1 LRLLAGLKR
10 EIGALGRRFTDAGD
24 AVASGSMLIRMRDRE
39 LYATILGLS
48 APWKVVDVDLEPD
61 QQMVDVHVEAA
72 GVRRLPCPECA
83 EPCPKRDHRVRRWRH
98 LDTCQY
104 RTTLVAKVPRV
115 ECPTHGVLQVKVPWA
130 ETGSRFT
137 ALFEAIAIDWL
148 REASANAVSRRLGLS
163 WDEVDGIMQRAVK
176 RGLARRAVK
185 SVTGIGIDET
195 SFQKRHE
202 YVTVVNDLN
211 DGEVLYVA
219 DDRKEASLDGFFDQ
233 YAPGELLEIEVVA
246 MDMWAPYI
254 RAVEENIL
262 GADKRICFDKFHVA
276 KHLGDAVDK
285 VRRQEHRSLLEQ
297 DDHTLTRTKYIWLQN
312 PCNMGK
318 RARAS
323 LKQLKDLALKTAR
336 AWALKENAM
345 SLWQYVSRTWA
356 KKAWKAWIAWA
367 MRSRLEPMKRVARM
381 VRDHLYGIIN
391 AIVFQATNARAESI
405 NSKIQRVKRMA
416 CGYRNRERFRNAIY
430 FHLGGLDMMP
440 ATHTES

>member
-1 LRLLAGLKR
+1 
-10 EIGALGRRFTDAGD
+10 
-24 AVASGSMLIRMRDRE
+24 MLSWMRDRK

-48 APWKVVDVDLEPD
+48 APWKVVDVDLTPERE
-61 QQMVDVHVEAA
+61 MVDVHVEVA
-72 GVRRLPCPECA
+72 GTRHLPCPECG
-83 EPCPKRDHRVRRWRH
+83 ELCPKRDHRVRRWRH

-104 RTTLVAKVPRV
+104 RTTLVARVPRI

-130 ETGSRFT
+130 EPGSHFT

-148 REASANAVSRRLGLS
+148 REASVNAVSRRLGLS

-176 RGLARRAVK
+176 RGLARRSTK
-185 SVTGIGIDET
+185 KITRIGIDET

-202 YVTVVNDLN
+202 YVTVVSDLTE
-211 DGEVLYVA
+211 DEVLYVA
-219 DDRKEASLDGFFDQ
+219 DGRKEASLDGFFDQ
-233 YAPGELLEIEVVA
+233 YDPSELLEIEAIA
-246 MDMWAPYI
+246 MDMHMPYI
-254 RAVEENIL
+254 RSVENNIW
-262 GADKRICFDKFHVA
+262 GAEEKICFDKFHVA

-297 DDHTLTRTKYIWLQN
+297 DDHTLTGSKYTWLQN
-312 PCNMGK
+312 PRNMGK
-318 RARAS
+318 KARAS
-323 LKQLKDLALKTAR
+323 LKRLKDISLKTAR

-345 SLWQYVSRTWA
+345 SLWEYISRTWTQ
-356 KKAWKAWIAWA
+356 KAWKAWISWA

-391 AIVFQATNARAESI
+391 AIVLRATNARAESI

-430 FHLGGLDMMP
+430 FHCGGLDMMP
-440 ATHTES
+440 TTHTKP